1 MLPYQT
7 NTSGQQI
14 EPKQTSFSLKTKYTW
29 PQNPYKSITRRLLY
43 WSDALTV
50 ADTRGHPE
58 RRKGLLWR
66 LQSCCCGRGGGGP
79 EEEGVCGV
87 DCTPCQSGRDQGV
100 PAPSADTPWWS
111 EDFTLNFIFSR
122 FRLSR
127 EKQSPEHSVY
137 SFVRQVSKP
146 NIQIDRLDVF
156 PMVLLPC
163 SSLATL
169 PPPSNH
175 GMETLVLFC
184 RMESPSARTA
194 KGKQHH
200 L

>member
-1 MLPYQT
+1 MPWLW
-7 NTSGQQI
+7 QI
-14 EPKQTSFSLKTKYTW
+14 
-29 PQNPYKSITRRLLY
+29 
-43 WSDALTV
+43 
-50 ADTRGHPE
+50 PE
-58 RRKGLLWR
+58 AIL
-66 LQSCCCGRGGGGP
+66 RGGKVCSGDCSP
-79 EEEGVCGV
+79 AAVGVGEAAPKRRECVGV
-87 DCTPCQSGRDQGV
+87 DCTPRQSGRDQGV
-100 PAPSADTPWWS
+100 PAPSEDTPWWS

-146 NIQIDRLDVF
+146 NIQIDQLDVF

-163 SSLATL
+163 FSLATL
-169 PPPSNH
+169 PPPSSH